1 MYISSVIIENFRCF
15 GESVEFKFNK
25 GLTVLIGENDSGKTA
40 VIDAI
45 RYALG
50 TTDQSWQRV
59 EITDYYNEDVTKE
72 IKITIIFS
80 DLTED
85 EKAAFMECLTY
96 TKNDV
101 LLYFNWSARF
111 LTNVNPNRTF
121 INITCGKAGD
131 VGSPAAEARE
141 LLRVTYLK
149 PLRDAYIQMKSG
161 RNSRLAQI
169 LSTVPDLNAGIK
181 EYAEGINLNEL
192 SLTGIFDLSNHL
204 LAHHRKIKE
213 VNKAIDEVLKRQMLL
228 SNDEIKT
235 EILVANT
242 ANNED
247 RKIHTLLEK
256 LDLQVDNHSKNSYGK
271 VGLGTS
277 NIMSMAC
284 ELLLNQYNE
293 ENSSF
298 MLIEEPEAHIHAQ
311 RQLKLIQSMQTHC
324 NTGNQ
329 QVIITTH
336 SPLLTSVVKLENLVL
351 IHNHI
356 AYSMKSDYTMLE
368 DNDYKYLERYLDA
381 TKANLFFARGVLIVE
396 GPGEELLLPTIA
408 TLLGRSLT
416 DYGVSIVNVKSTG
429 LRRYARIFQRKN
441 SDEIINIP
449 VACIADRDIMPD
461 CAPAICI
468 NEEYADKDKWP
479 KKNRRWKTES
489 EIDDNEKYLNK
500 IKEKADGKPVKT
512 FIAEHWTLEY
522 DLARSGLAEEMLNTI
537 SKIRAKELKEC
548 MPEDLL
554 SDYIKEYN
562 NYVTDE
568 EKASYVYSFFS
579 HKTISKAEF
588 AQQFAIDLE
597 EKYLNYKSNNLNEL
611 LPKYLVEAIEY
622 VTSPLI

>member
-25 GLTVLIGENDSGKTA
+25 GLTVLIGENDS
-40 VIDAI
+40 VNSFIDAL

-50 TTDQSWQRV
+50 TTIRV
-59 EITDYYNEDVTKE
+59 ATCRITDYYNEDVTKE

-235 EILVANT
+235 EIIVANT

-247 RKIHTLLEK
+247 RKIHTL
-256 LDLQVDNHSKNSYGK
+256 
-271 VGLGTS
+271 
-277 NIMSMAC
+277 
-284 ELLLNQYNE
+284 
-293 ENSSF
+293 
-298 MLIEEPEAHIHAQ
+298 
-311 RQLKLIQSMQTHC
+311 
-324 NTGNQ
+324 
-329 QVIITTH
+329 
-336 SPLLTSVVKLENLVL
+336 
-351 IHNHI
+351 
-356 AYSMKSDYTMLE
+356 
-368 DNDYKYLERYLDA
+368 
-381 TKANLFFARGVLIVE
+381 
-396 GPGEELLLPTIA
+396 
-408 TLLGRSLT
+408 
-416 DYGVSIVNVKSTG
+416 
-429 LRRYARIFQRKN
+429 
-441 SDEIINIP
+441 
-449 VACIADRDIMPD
+449 
-461 CAPAICI
+461 
-468 NEEYADKDKWP
+468 
-479 KKNRRWKTES
+479 
-489 EIDDNEKYLNK
+489 
-500 IKEKADGKPVKT
+500 
-512 FIAEHWTLEY
+512 
-522 DLARSGLAEEMLNTI
+522 
-537 SKIRAKELKEC
+537 
-548 MPEDLL
+548 
-554 SDYIKEYN
+554 
-562 NYVTDE
+562 
-568 EKASYVYSFFS
+568 
-579 HKTISKAEF
+579 
-588 AQQFAIDLE
+588 
-597 EKYLNYKSNNLNEL
+597 
-611 LPKYLVEAIEY
+611 
-622 VTSPLI
+622 

>member
-235 EILVANT
+235 EIIVANT

-247 RKIHTLLEK
+247 RKYIH
-256 LDLQVDNHSKNSYGK
+256 Y
-271 VGLGTS
+271 
-277 NIMSMAC
+277 
-284 ELLLNQYNE
+284 
-293 ENSSF
+293 
-298 MLIEEPEAHIHAQ
+298 
-311 RQLKLIQSMQTHC
+311 
-324 NTGNQ
+324 
-329 QVIITTH
+329 
-336 SPLLTSVVKLENLVL
+336 
-351 IHNHI
+351 
-356 AYSMKSDYTMLE
+356 
-368 DNDYKYLERYLDA
+368 
-381 TKANLFFARGVLIVE
+381 
-396 GPGEELLLPTIA
+396 
-408 TLLGRSLT
+408 
-416 DYGVSIVNVKSTG
+416 
-429 LRRYARIFQRKN
+429 
-441 SDEIINIP
+441 
-449 VACIADRDIMPD
+449 
-461 CAPAICI
+461 
-468 NEEYADKDKWP
+468 
-479 KKNRRWKTES
+479 
-489 EIDDNEKYLNK
+489 
-500 IKEKADGKPVKT
+500 
-512 FIAEHWTLEY
+512 
-522 DLARSGLAEEMLNTI
+522 
-537 SKIRAKELKEC
+537 
-548 MPEDLL
+548 
-554 SDYIKEYN
+554 
-562 NYVTDE
+562 
-568 EKASYVYSFFS
+568 
-579 HKTISKAEF
+579 
-588 AQQFAIDLE
+588 
-597 EKYLNYKSNNLNEL
+597 
-611 LPKYLVEAIEY
+611 
-622 VTSPLI
+622 